1 MKLKNLEMLLKYK
14 SGQGES
20 SSSFQLLVNKLTET
34 ISEKELQLNEYK
46 KINKSLLEQI
56 KQLREK
62 SQ

>member
-1 MKLKNLEMLLKYK
+1 MLLKYK

-46 KINKSLLEQI
+46 KINKSLLDQL